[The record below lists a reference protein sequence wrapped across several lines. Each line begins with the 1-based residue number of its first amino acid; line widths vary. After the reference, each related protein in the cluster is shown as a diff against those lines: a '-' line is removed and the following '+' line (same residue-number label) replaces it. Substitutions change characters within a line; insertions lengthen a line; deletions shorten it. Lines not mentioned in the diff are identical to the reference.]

1 MEKQKHRCSKED
13 LIKFE
18 EEVVDRFNDGQI
30 LSPIHLSGGNEDE
43 LIKIFKDVKPQ
54 DWIFTTYRSHYHALL
69 KGVDKDWL
77 MKWILDNKSIH
88 VMNKEHK
95 IVTSAIV
102 GGTLSQ
108 AVGCAMAIKLKQK
121 DTKRKI
127 KEFIEPMKGNGWK
140 VSGKVKVTPMNPPHV
155 WVFCGDMTASMGVFE
170 DCYNY
175 AEFNKLPIT
184 FVIED
189 NGLSTDT
196 PTEEAW
202 GPHSTFWWQGAST
215 DLVKHYRYERKYPHY
230 GSGKFISKIWDDIKK
245 EDVRTKGF

>member
-1 MEKQKHRCSKED
+1 VQ
-13 LIKFE
+13 E
-18 EEVVDRFNDGQI
+18 EA
-30 LSPIHLSGGNEDE
+30 

-69 KGVDKDWL
+69 KGVPRDWL
-77 MKWILDNKSIH
+77 MKWVLDNKSIH
-88 VMNKEHK
+88 VMNSEHK

-121 DTKRKI
+121 QVEKDI
-127 KEFIEPMKGNGWK
+127 KEVVEPMKGEDWK
-140 VSGKVKVTPMNPPHV
+140 VDGKVKVTPMNQPHV
-155 WVFCGDMTASMGVFE
+155 WAFCGDMTASLGVFQ
-170 DCYNY
+170 DCWKYSFLND
-175 AEFNKLPIT
+175 LPIT

-196 PTEEAW
+196 PTHYAW
-202 GPHSTFWWQGAST
+202 GGEAPYFPTE
-215 DLVKHYRYERKYPHY
+215 KIKYYEYTRTWPHY
-230 GSGKFISKIWDDIKK
+230 GSGKFVSKLWDDIKK